1 MRTHDSSRDQVWEM
15 SFYADL
21 NREEE
26 EEEEVRGQLGMTK
39 PMPSL
44 QVALTPSAIKMR
56 ENVTTAQT
64 LQEGVT

>member
-1 MRTHDSSRDQVWEM
+1 MAAGTRSGRC

-39 PMPSL
+39 HQCLPFKLLSPPL
-44 QVALTPSAIKMR
+44 QLK
-56 ENVTTAQT
+56 
-64 LQEGVT
+64 